1 MTRIG
6 VRTARKALEALPEGT
21 EHGEEAPSIKQ
32 VYLPQSHMKAIDP
45 DAPLVIGM
53 RGAGKTFW
61 WGALQDPSV
70 RRLIERSDK
79 RLGVSEGTEIRTG
92 FGARDDPDKY
102 PDKDVLRGLLIEKNE
117 PRLIWRTVL
126 ARHISPED
134 HPLQR
139 EKSWAQ
145 RVTYV
150 AENPE
155 EIARLFH
162 ERDGELDRK
171 NTHFVILFDALDRC
185 SDEWRHMY
193 AAIEGLLQNAL
204 QMRSYRRLR
213 VKVFLRSDQLDEAR
227 IGGFSDASKI
237 LSLPVT
243 LSWSR
248 NDLYGL
254 LWHSLANGENGSDF
268 RKFLADTDWGSFSF
282 NRKRLYVVPRF
293 LIYQE
298 KIQLE
303 KFHDLAGDSMGRD
316 RRRGRPYTWITSHLA
331 DADGR
336 VSPRSFL
343 AALRTAAEETEK
355 NHSDWTRAL
364 HYDGIKRGVQAASK
378 IRTWELQED
387 YPWVNEI
394 LSSLEGIVVP
404 CKFAEIARKWRDR
417 RILESLKKK
426 VSGGG
431 TKLPPLH
438 IDQGPAG
445 VRQDLESLGVFQ
457 RMRDGRVNI
466 PDVFRVGYGLRRKG
480 GIIPVR

>member
-1 MTRIG
+1 MTRID
-6 VRTARKALEALPEGT
+6 VRTARKALKALPEGT
-21 EHGEEAPSIKQ
+21 RHGEAPSIKQ

-61 WGALQDPSV
+61 WSALRDPSV

-79 RLGVSEGTEIRTG
+79 RLGVGADTEIRTG
-92 FGARDDPDKY
+92 FGVTPDPEKY
-102 PDKDVLRGLLIEKNE
+102 PDKYVLRELMEKE
-117 PRLIWRTVL
+117 KPGLIWRTVL

-139 EKSWAQ
+139 KETWTE

-150 AENPE
+150 ADNPE
-155 EIARLFH
+155 EISHLFH
-162 ERDGELDRK
+162 ERDGELDQK
-171 NTHFVILFDALDRC
+171 NTHFMILFDALDRC
-185 SDEWRHMY
+185 ADEWRHMY

-204 QMRSYRRLR
+204 EMRSYRRLR
-213 VKVFLRSDQLDEAR
+213 VKVFLRSDQLDESR

-237 LSLPVT
+237 LSSPVT

-254 LWHSLANGENGSDF
+254 LWHSLASGDNGRRFREFLSD
-268 RKFLADTDWGSFSF
+268 TSWEWFSL
-282 NRKRLYVVPRF
+282 NRKRLYVVPRP
-293 LIYQE
+293 LVYQE
-298 KIQLE
+298 KIQIE
-303 KFHDLAGDSMGRD
+303 KFHELAGDSMGRD
-316 RRRGRPYTWITSHLA
+316 RRRGRPYTWIPNHLA

-355 NHSDWTRAL
+355 SQSNWNHAL
-364 HYDGIKRGVQAASK
+364 HYESIKRGVQEASK
-378 IRTWELQED
+378 IRTRELQED

-394 LSSLEGIVVP
+394 LSSLKGIVVP
-404 CKFAEIARKWRDR
+404 CKFAEVAKQWRDR
-417 RILESLKKK
+417 RVLERVEKE
-426 VSGGG
+426 VGSGEM
-431 TKLPPLH
+431 KLPPLH

-457 RMRDGRVNI
+457 RMQDGRVNI

-480 GIIPVR
+480 GITPVR